1 MESGL
6 LTKVINDFFTTV
18 DGELSLA
25 KGEFFLVCNFHAY
38 SYRKQF

>member
-6 LTKVINDFFTTV
+6 LTKVFHDFFTTV

-25 KGEFFLVCNFHAY
+25 KGDYFLVRISRATG
-38 SYRKQF
+38 YRAN